1 MTTDTATHAEIL
13 RRAFATFPSFCSLL
27 LVKNKSGKLVPFVL
41 NEIQKL
47 YVKKLTNRDVIVKGR
62 QVGMTTLLLALDI
75 YRFLTMPGVNVKV
88 MCQSKQDNG
97 PKNKI
102 IAELAAHFERLEK
115 VGLKIDF
122 KKDNKGDW
130 ELASGA
136 TLKVDVAGASPKS
149 AEKSSRGD
157 AVHVLHCTEMAYW
170 DLAGDTWNGLS
181 KCVPEKE
188 LGSFIVL
195 ECTPNGASGM
205 FYEIFKN
212 AHEGRNEYCA
222 QFFPWYLQKEYRTP
236 LEPGESIVPAD
247 ALEAK
252 LEPEQIKWYRRQKVG
267 EKGHLV
273 VQEYPSDPDSCF
285 LGQGRGFFD
294 TSKILGML
302 ADVQQYEAGLTYVV
316 TRSCELSQSKLSVT
330 DADFARSRT
339 LRIFHPK
346 ARGAEYVLALD
357 PSEGVGLDAGAGIV
371 LERGTGKHVATIW
384 GQYRP
389 EELARVAVMVAKLYN
404 NAEIACERTN
414 HGHAVRVALTLGPQ
428 PYKRVFHDHDRKI
441 GWINT
446 LQSRTLALDHL
457 ETATRKGRFV
467 TKDIWLLRELKDFIV
482 KETSSG
488 KSRAEAERGKHD
500 DLVMALAIGWSVISR
515 RRLNVRELT
524 ALPSG

>member
-1 MTTDTATHAEIL
+1 MNHEEIL
-13 RRAFATFPSFCSLL
+13 RRACRTFEGFCLLL
-27 LVKNKSGKLVPFVL
+27 LVKNKSGKLVPFAL
-41 NEIQKL
+41 NDIQKR
-47 YVKKLTNRDVIVKGR
+47 YIQQLTSRDVIVKGR

-102 IAELAAHFERLEK
+102 IAELAAHFERLGK
-115 VGLKIDF
+115 VGLRIDF

-188 LGSFIVL
+188 QGSFIVL

-205 FYEIFKN
+205 FYEIFKG
-212 AHEGRNEYCA
+212 AYEGRNEYRA

-236 LEPGESIVPAD
+236 LDAGEVITPAD
-247 ALEAK
+247 ALEEK
-252 LEPEQIKWYRRQKVG
+252 LEPEQIKWYRRQRAG
-267 EKGHLV
+267 EKGHLA

-294 TSKILGML
+294 TGRILGML
-302 ADVQQYEAGLTYVV
+302 AVAQQYEAGLTYVV
-316 TRSCELSQSKLSVT
+316 TRTLELSSSRMLAN
-330 DADFARSRT
+330 DPDFAKSRT

-346 ARGAEYVLALD
+346 ERGSEYVLALD
-357 PSEGVGLDAGAGIV
+357 PSEGVGLDASAGIV
-371 LERGTGKHVATIW
+371 LERGTGKHCATIW

-389 EELARVAVMVAKLYN
+389 EELAKVSVKIAKLYN
-404 NAEIACERTN
+404 NAQIACERTN
-414 HGHAVRVALTLGPQ
+414 HGHAVRVALTIGA
-428 PYKRVFHDHDRKI
+428 PYKNLFYDHDRKI

-457 ETATRKGRFV
+457 ETAIRKGYFE

-488 KSRAEAERGKHD
+488 KTRAEAERGKHD
-500 DLVMALAIGWSVISR
+500 DLVMALAIGWSCISR
-515 RRLNVRELT
+515 RRINRRDLSEL
-524 ALPSG
+524 PPG